1 MRKNYI
7 DISELDYIT
16 NTKKKLII
24 DVRSEAEFSID
35 HIPGAINLPVLN
47 NTERKIIGTIY
58 KKFGSFEANK
68 SGAMIITKNISLIL
82 QRFINLPKDLEIVVY
97 CWRGGKRSYSLNT
110 ILNSI
115 GIKSNIIKGGYK
127 SFRKMV
133 IEKLETLPKNYKF
146 VVIAGPTGN
155 GKTLLLEKLEK
166 SGENIINLE
175 QLANHYGSVLGD
187 INLIQPTQKSFETH
201 LLYSLSKLEA
211 SKICFIESESK
222 KIGKLSIPDI
232 LLKKIRN
239 SPCIQI
245 EIPIDSRVENIKENY
260 KYFIDNPDELLTRL
274 KKIKQYIGI
283 ENLNNWTKLINHY
296 EWDAFIEQMIT
307 SYYDPLYNK
316 SLNQNYRIDF
326 KIQSNENTFKDNIN
340 FIFDKITN
348 LKDKI

>member
-24 DVRSEAEFSID
+24 DVRSEAEFLID

-68 SGAMIITKNISLIL
+68 NGAMIITKNISLIL
-82 QRFINLPKDLEIVVY
+82 QRFINIPKDIEIVVY
-97 CWRGGKRSYSLNT
+97 CWRGGKRSFSLNT

-115 GIKSNIIKGGYK
+115 GIKSSIISGGYK
-127 SFRKMV
+127 SFRKLI
-133 IEKLETLPKNYKF
+133 IEKLEILPKNFKF

-175 QLANHYGSVLGD
+175 KLANHYGSVLGD

-201 LLYSLSKLEA
+201 LLYSLSKLD
-211 SKICFIESESK
+211 SNKICFIESESK
-222 KIGKLSIPDI
+222 KIGKLSIPDV
-232 LLKKIRN
+232 LLKKIRI

-245 EIPIDSRVENIKENY
+245 EIPIESRVENIKENY
-260 KYFIDNPDELLTRL
+260 KYFIDNPNELIIRL

-283 ENLNNWTKLINHY
+283 ENLNNWIKLINHHK
-296 EWDAFIEQMIT
+296 WDAFIEQMIT

-316 SLNQNYRIDF
+316 SLNQNYRIDQ
-326 KIQSNENTFKDNIN
+326 KIQSNENNFKENIN
-340 FIFDKITN
+340 FIFDKIIS
-348 LKDKI
+348 LKDKL

>member
-1 MRKNYI
+1 M
-7 DISELDYIT
+7 
-16 NTKKKLII
+16 
-24 DVRSEAEFSID
+24 
-35 HIPGAINLPVLN
+35 
-47 NTERKIIGTIY
+47 
-58 KKFGSFEANK
+58 
-68 SGAMIITKNISLIL
+68 
-82 QRFINLPKDLEIVVY
+82 
-97 CWRGGKRSYSLNT
+97 
-110 ILNSI
+110 
-115 GIKSNIIKGGYK
+115 
-127 SFRKMV
+127 
-133 IEKLETLPKNYKF
+133 
-146 VVIAGPTGN
+146 
-155 GKTLLLEKLEK
+155 
-166 SGENIINLE
+166 
-175 QLANHYGSVLGD
+175 
-187 INLIQPTQKSFETH
+187 
-201 LLYSLSKLEA
+201 LYSLSKLEA

-260 KYFIDNPDELLTRL
+260 RYFIDKPDELLKRL

-296 EWDAFIEQMIT
+296 EWDAFIKKMIT

-326 KIQSNENTFKDNIN
+326 KIQSNENSFKDNIN